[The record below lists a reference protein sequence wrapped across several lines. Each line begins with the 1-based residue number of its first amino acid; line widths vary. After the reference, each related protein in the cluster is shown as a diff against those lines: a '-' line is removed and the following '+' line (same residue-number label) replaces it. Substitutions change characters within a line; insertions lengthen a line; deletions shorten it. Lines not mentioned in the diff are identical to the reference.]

1 MVRVHHL
8 DVARHHDVAGLDG
21 RGTGRRKLKPL
32 RAFAF
37 HLERDLLHVEDDVG
51 DIFAHAGEAREFVQH
66 VLDLDR
72 RDSRTLE
79 RREQHAA
86 QRVAKRQAK
95 AALERF
101 GDEGRLA
108 LAVAASLD
116 FQVAGLLQFLPVPDI
131 DSHGFPFAL
140 GGTGGGRLP
149 VQRGFLC
156 GRRPGGEARPKKDV
170 RRGGAWP
177 GGRHCAGS
185 ASRRGST

>member
-1 MVRVHHL
+1 MI
-8 DVARHHDVAGLDG
+8 
-21 RGTGRRKLKPL
+21 RRPPSLN
-32 RAFAF
+32 
-37 HLERDLLHVEDDVG
+37 
-51 DIFAHAGEAREFVQH
+51 
-66 VLDLDR
+66 
-72 RDSRTLE
+72 RTVTRFSYPTLFRSE
-79 RREQHAA
+79 
-86 QRVAKRQAK
+86 
-95 AALERF
+95 LERF

-140 GGTGGGRLP
+140 GGTDGGRP
-149 VQRGFLC
+149 SVQRGFYTGGAPAV
-156 GRRPGGEARPKKDV
+156 GRARKDA

>member
-1 MVRVHHL
+1 MRISDWSS
-8 DVARHHDVAGLDG
+8 DVCSS
-21 RGTGRRKLKPL
+21 
-32 RAFAF
+32 
-37 HLERDLLHVEDDVG
+37 DLH
-51 DIFAHAGEAREFVQH
+51 
-66 VLDLDR
+66 
-72 RDSRTLE
+72 T
-79 RREQHAA
+79 A
-86 QRVAKRQAK
+86 QRVAERQAE

-140 GGTGGGRLP
+140 GGTDGGRP
-149 VQRGFLC
+149 SVQRGFYTGGAPAV
-156 GRRPGGEARPKKDV
+156 GRARKDV

-185 ASRRGST
+185 DRKSTRLNSSH